1 MAARRS
7 EGGHPTDDG
16 FSSLT
21 PDEYVS
27 VRVNRL
33 SAEYKCDHART
44 KHARTVLNIPSRS

>member
-44 KHARTVLNIPSRS
+44 ILNIPSRS